1 MSSTLRCVAAQVA
14 VRMPDGCLN
23 LPARFSRRL
32 TFFVLQTITCSSTG
46 LTGFVAPL
54 GRLRV
59 CT

>member
-14 VRMPDGCLN
+14 VRMPESCLN
-23 LPARFSRRL
+23 LPARRL

-46 LTGFVAPL
+46 LTEFVAPL